1 MTMMTLITIMMMMMT
16 MLPDTVC
23 PFVPFPLMGGSADS
37 EGTAGVMLTIIT
49 PVTRHT
55 DNVGYWQVQPI
66 ILFTFINLFLTVL
79 CQFVD
84 HTSPHYNIITAP
96 WSLVTV

>member
-1 MTMMTLITIMMMMMT
+1 MTMMTLITIMMMMT
-16 MLPDTVC
+16 MLPDTEC

-79 CQFVD
+79 CQFVY
-84 HTSPHYNIITAP
+84 HTSAHYNIITAP